1 MVSTNDPIESFMNSV
16 QVVRDALSPL
26 ELGIRKAAK
35 DLETCWGVSKNDH
48 KATRDSD
55 TDNSSE
61 VSIFTV
67 KKKSVSL
74 GNSENRHCGVSEEK
88 RKGFLSFK
96 VPVRSLLRMF
106 SMNLESGPRNGSDDK
121 VGVSKKLLKE
131 KETGNEDESCVNCLR
146 FALTWSLL
154 VNGFVQAFPSPFK
167 TNKKRFQKAGDEDK
181 EYLHLCKNGSKAK
194 VSGELKQREL
204 KVQSVKGYQNVNE
217 KGKTEK
223 HVSIECF
230 IGFLFDLLI
239 QNLQKF
245 DQSLQERN
253 VKGCKNNCSNS
264 TPAPSQFDHLTAI
277 MSIWEG
283 QKVHVDGFLGNLSF
297 ARVGGVP
304 SSIVGVS
311 SSVNEEGD
319 DGVSSAPTNSTEDTG
334 GSSPQK
340 LASGILSIPLSNVER
355 LRSTLSTVSFTEL
368 IELVQQLGRSSK
380 EYPDKKKL
388 FSVQD
393 FFRYTEA
400 EGRRFFEEL
409 DRDGD
414 GQVTLEDLEIALRKR
429 KLPRKYAREFMHR
442 TRSHLFSKSFGWKQ
456 FLSLMEQK
464 EPTILRAYTSLCLS
478 KSGTLQKSEILA
490 SLKNAGLPANEDNA
504 VAMMRFLNADTE
516 ESISYGHF
524 RNFMLLLPP
533 DRLQD
538 DPRNIWF
545 EAATVVAVAPPVE
558 IPAGSVLRSALAG
571 GLSCA
576 LSCSLMHPVD
586 TIKTRVQASTLTFPE
601 IISKLPQIGVR
612 GLYRGSIPAIWGQF
626 SSHGLRTGIFEAT
639 KLVLINVAPT
649 LPDIQVQSVASF
661 CSTFLGTAVRI
672 PCEVL
677 KQRLQAGLF
686 DNVGQAIVGTWQQD
700 GLKGFFRGTGA
711 TLFREVPFYVAG
723 MCLYGESKKVAQ
735 QLLRRELEPWE
746 TIAVG
751 ALSGGLT
758 AVITTPFDVMK
769 TRMMTA
775 PPGRTVSMSFIAFS
789 ILRHEGPLGLFKGA
803 VPRFFWIAPL
813 GAMNFAGYEL
823 ARKAMDKNEE
833 AARAAVSEKS

>member
-1 MVSTNDPIESFMNSV
+1 MVSTNDPIESFMNSI

-55 TDNSSE
+55 TDNSSK

-88 RKGFLSFK
+88 RKGFLSIK

-106 SMNLESGPRNGSDDK
+106 SMNLESGHRNGGDDK

-131 KETGNEDESCVNCLR
+131 KETRNEDGSCVNCLR

-264 TPAPSQFDHLTAI
+264 TPVPSQFDHLTAI

-393 FFRYTEA
+393 FFRYTET
-400 EGRRFFEEL
+400 EGMVSRL
-409 DRDGD
+409 
-414 GQVTLEDLEIALRKR
+414 LRK
-429 KLPRKYAREFMHR
+429 
-442 TRSHLFSKSFGWKQ
+442 
-456 FLSLMEQK
+456 
-464 EPTILRAYTSLCLS
+464 
-478 KSGTLQKSEILA
+478 
-490 SLKNAGLPANEDNA
+490 
-504 VAMMRFLNADTE
+504 
-516 ESISYGHF
+516 
-524 RNFMLLLPP
+524 
-533 DRLQD
+533 
-538 DPRNIWF
+538 
-545 EAATVVAVAPPVE
+545 
-558 IPAGSVLRSALAG
+558 
-571 GLSCA
+571 
-576 LSCSLMHPVD
+576 
-586 TIKTRVQASTLTFPE
+586 LTC
-601 IISKLPQIGVR
+601 
-612 GLYRGSIPAIWGQF
+612 
-626 SSHGLRTGIFEAT
+626 TG
-639 KLVLINVAPT
+639 
-649 LPDIQVQSVASF
+649 F
-661 CSTFLGTAVRI
+661 CSCL
-672 PCEVL
+672 C
-677 KQRLQAGLF
+677 QRKIG
-686 DNVGQAIVGTWQQD
+686 NI
-700 GLKGFFRGTGA
+700 
-711 TLFREVPFYVAG
+711 
-723 MCLYGESKKVAQ
+723 
-735 QLLRRELEPWE
+735 
-746 TIAVG
+746 
-751 ALSGGLT
+751 
-758 AVITTPFDVMK
+758 
-769 TRMMTA
+769 
-775 PPGRTVSMSFIAFS
+775 
-789 ILRHEGPLGLFKGA
+789 
-803 VPRFFWIAPL
+803 
-813 GAMNFAGYEL
+813 
-823 ARKAMDKNEE
+823 
-833 AARAAVSEKS
+833 RA